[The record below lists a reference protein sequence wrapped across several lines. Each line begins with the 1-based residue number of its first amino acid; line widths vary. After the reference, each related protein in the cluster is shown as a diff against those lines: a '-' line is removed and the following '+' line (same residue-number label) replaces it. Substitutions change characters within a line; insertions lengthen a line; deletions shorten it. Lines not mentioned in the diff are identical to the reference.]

1 MPLNPIAQ
9 EIINAFPVNE
19 VSELTPDDFRLT
31 VDEGAAAVERE
42 DVDAIEGMQCFN
54 MSQIRIQSEWIRTN
68 RFAGRDGGVPK
79 WCGDERD
86 DGREFNDYGRHCEFA
101 G

>member
-19 VSELTPDDFRLT
+19 VSDLTPDDFRST

-42 DVDAIEGMQCFN
+42 EVGAI
-54 MSQIRIQSEWIRTN
+54 
-68 RFAGRDGGVPK
+68 
-79 WCGDERD
+79 
-86 DGREFNDYGRHCEFA
+86 
-101 G
+101 

>member
-42 DVDAIEGMQCFN
+42 DVDAIEDRNLVGADGQDFP
-54 MSQIRIQSEWIRTN
+54 IR
-68 RFAGRDGGVPK
+68 V
-79 WCGDERD
+79 
-86 DGREFNDYGRHCEFA
+86 
-101 G
+101 